1 MFINDK
7 TVVQCRD
14 CQIQN
19 LSFFKK
25 MIYYINMTVE
35 YNIPKSI
42 AELREQLE
50 RTLLQ
55 LGIPSS
61 MVFLTSIMAGRD
73 PRPME
78 APIKEMV
85 RKPHMEFLDGT
96 RETPHP
102 TDDEW
107 LEISDHVLSS
117 GLYDQAR
124 VGLRESVAAAKE
136 VTKYTTATQKHETVV
151 QGSGGPVELPELTEA
166 EVEVFWG
173 SKFKDL
179 F

>member
-1 MFINDK
+1 
-7 TVVQCRD
+7 
-14 CQIQN
+14 
-19 LSFFKK
+19 
-25 MIYYINMTVE
+25 MTVE
-35 YNIPKSI
+35 YTIPKSI
-42 AELREQLE
+42 AELKEQLE
-50 RTLLQ
+50 RILLQ

-61 MVFLTSIMAGRD
+61 MAFLTSVMAGRD

-85 RKPHMEFLDGT
+85 RKPHMEFLDGA
-96 RETPHP
+96 RETPNP

-124 VGLRESVAAAKE
+124 VPFRDSVFAAKE
-136 VTKYTTATQKHETVV
+136 VARYTTPVQRQEVVV
-151 QGSGGPVELPELTEA
+151 QGSVGPVELPEITEA
-166 EVEVFWG
+166 EAEVLWA
-173 SKFKDL
+173 SKFRDL